1 MKLTKEQKK
10 EVSKQLGET
19 LKGAGNVFFTNYQG
33 LKFVE
38 IDELRKQLRPM
49 KAKYR
54 IVRNTTLGHALK
66 EAGIDLKD
74 PSLLKGPAAILIAP
88 GDDPVAPAKALVK
101 FAKEAEAM
109 KLRGGYIGGIWM
121 TPEEC
126 KALASLGSKPELL
139 GKLANALYS
148 AVAQGACV
156 LAAPIRDLVLVLKAV
171 EEKQKS
177 AGAAA

>member
-10 EVSKQLGET
+10 TVSKELAKT
-19 LKGAGNVFFTNYQG
+19 LKGSSSIFFTQYQG

-38 IDELRKQLRPM
+38 IDELRKQLRPT
-49 KAKYR
+49 KAKYKV
-54 IVRNTTLGHALK
+54 VRNTTLAHALK
-66 EAGIDLKD
+66 EAGIEGTAAEM
-74 PSLLKGPAAILIAP
+74 LKGPGAILFAP
-88 GDDPVAPAKALVK
+88 GDDPVAPAKILVK
-101 FAKEAEAM
+101 FAKTAEAL
-109 KLRGGYIGGIWM
+109 KLRGGYVGGVWM

-126 KALASLGSKPELL
+126 KALAELGSKPELL

-177 AGAAA
+177 AGASA

>member
-10 EVSKQLGET
+10 EVSKQLGAT
-19 LKGAGNVFFTNYQG
+19 LKASGNIFFTNYQG

-38 IDELRKQLRPM
+38 IDELRKALRPM
-49 KAKYR
+49 KAKYK

-74 PSLLKGPAAILIAP
+74 ASLLKGPAAILFAP
-88 GDDPVAPAKALVK
+88 GDDPVAPAKALLK
-101 FAKEAEAM
+101 FAKDAEAL
-109 KLRGGYIGGIWM
+109 KLRGGYIGGVWM

-126 KALASLGSKPELL
+126 KALAQLGSKPELI
-139 GKLANALYS
+139 GKLANALYA
-148 AVAQGACV
+148 AVAQSASV

-177 AGAAA
+177 AGASA

>member
-19 LKGAGNVFFTNYQG
+19 LKASGNIFFTNYQG

-38 IDELRKQLRPM
+38 MDELRKSLRPM

-74 PSLLKGPAAILIAP
+74 PSLLKGPAAILFAP
-88 GDDPVAPAKALVK
+88 GDDPVAPAKALIK
-101 FAKEAEAM
+101 FAKTAEAM
-109 KLRGGYIGGIWM
+109 KLRGGYIGGVWM

-126 KALASLGSKPELL
+126 KALAELGSKPELA

-148 AVAQGACV
+148 AVAQGAWV

>member
-1 MKLTKEQKK
+1 MKLTREEKKTASKELAT
-10 EVSKQLGET
+10 V
-19 LKGAGNVFFTNYQG
+19 LKGASTIFFTGYQG

-38 IDELRKQLRPM
+38 IDGLRKQLKPH

-54 IVRNTTLGHALK
+54 IVGNSMLAHALK
-66 EAGIDLKD
+66 EAGIDGAD
-74 PSLLKGPAAILIAP
+74 ASLLKGPGAILFAA
-88 GDDPVAPAKALVK
+88 GDDPVGPAKALLK
-101 FAKEAEAM
+101 FTKEAEAC
-109 KLRGGYIGGIWM
+109 KLRGGYVGGQWLSAAD
-121 TPEEC
+121 C
-126 KALASLGSKPELL
+126 KALAAIGSKPELL

-148 AVAQGACV
+148 SVAQGAWV